1 MTYRATFTLEPDAF
15 AFLKQMG
22 AGNRSAYINALL
34 KRERRRMLEKA
45 VLQGNREEAG
55 DKAYQDELAAWDA
68 SLEDGLE
75 A

>member
-34 KRERRRMLEKA
+34 KKGKTA
-45 VLQGNREEAG
+45 DAG
-55 DKAYQDELAAWDA
+55 K
-68 SLEDGLE
+68 SRPSGKPGGSR
-75 A
+75 